1 MALSQLS
8 VRAADSSAV
17 AGCLMRV
24 ESPLGGAGG
33 LCSTSEDNSCL
44 TSRWHLF

>member
-8 VRAADSSAV
+8 VRAADIGAV

-33 LCSTSEDNSCL
+33 SVALQ
-44 TSRWHLF
+44 RIIPV

>member
-8 VRAADSSAV
+8 VRAADSGAV

-24 ESPLGGAGG
+24 ESPLGG

>member
-8 VRAADSSAV
+8 VRAAADSGAV

-24 ESPLGGAGG
+24 ESPLGGASA
-33 LCSTSEDNSCL
+33 L
-44 TSRWHLF
+44 

>member
-8 VRAADSSAV
+8 VRAADSGAV

-33 LCSTSEDNSCL
+33 ASVALQ
-44 TSRWHLF
+44 RIIPV

>member
-1 MALSQLS
+1 MALSQFS
-8 VRAADSSAV
+8 VRAADSGAV

-33 LCSTSEDNSCL
+33 GGSVALQ
-44 TSRWHLF
+44 RIIPV